1 MKIPLHHHAKHLVR
15 GILFALLIAAAI
27 IGVVL
32 AFFLLLYGFGRFKAD
47 FWPLDNSRVGPNIV
61 ASFVLAVLVIGHN
74 EYRTALKDFERGDTV
89 RTTIKEM
96 EQEVL
101 HPVEAG
107 EESVAED
114 VAALEENEQSG

>member
-1 MKIPLHHHAKHLVR
+1 MRVPLCHHVKHLVR
-15 GILFALLIAAAI
+15 GILFGLLVATMVIGVALAAFLLIWGMA
-27 IGVVL
+27 
-32 AFFLLLYGFGRFKAD
+32 RFKAD

-61 ASFVLAVLVIGHN
+61 ASLVITILIIGHN
-74 EYRTALKDFERGDTV
+74 EYRTALKDIERGDTV
-89 RTTIKEM
+89 RATIKEM

-114 VAALEENEQSG
+114 VEALEENERSG